1 MSHFLTKPIGKY
13 TIFRKK
19 KKALHADI
27 EEARPTIPGGL
38 HLLLMRSFCPIGRI
52 STPYRLS
59 VRHADDVNARSQ
71 RSGVYRMRT
80 GS

>member
-38 HLLLMRSFCPIGRI
+38 PALDVSIPSYRTNFTLLTVFP
-52 STPYRLS
+52 S
-59 VRHADDVNARSQ
+59 VT
-71 RSGVYRMRT
+71 RT
-80 GS
+80 M

>member
-38 HLLLMRSFCPIGRI
+38 HLLLMCPFRPIG
-52 STPYRLS
+52 PMLS
-59 VRHADDVNARSQ
+59 
-71 RSGVYRMRT
+71 
-80 GS
+80 